1 MPILQR
7 LTDSELFKIKL
18 RFSDNTNIDGIIN
31 TKITVLLIY
40 FSNFRRALEM
50 PLINCENNLILS
62 QSENCLI
69 LEGNSNNLR
78 NNRYKPYVP
87 VVNLSTQNNTKLLQE
102 LKSGFKCTINQPELN
117 IWLSIFIYVS
127 SFWCMIS

>member
-40 FSNFRRALEM
+40 FSNFRRTLEM

-62 QSENCLI
+62 
-69 LEGNSNNLR
+69 
-78 NNRYKPYVP
+78 
-87 VVNLSTQNNTKLLQE
+87 
-102 LKSGFKCTINQPELN
+102 
-117 IWLSIFIYVS
+117 
-127 SFWCMIS
+127 

>member
-40 FSNFRRALEM
+40 FSNCRRTLEM

-62 QSENCLI
+62 
-69 LEGNSNNLR
+69 
-78 NNRYKPYVP
+78 
-87 VVNLSTQNNTKLLQE
+87 
-102 LKSGFKCTINQPELN
+102 
-117 IWLSIFIYVS
+117 
-127 SFWCMIS
+127 

>member
-18 RFSDNTNIDGIIN
+18 RFSDNANIDGIIN

-40 FSNFRRALEM
+40 FSNFRRTLEM

-62 QSENCLI
+62 
-69 LEGNSNNLR
+69 
-78 NNRYKPYVP
+78 
-87 VVNLSTQNNTKLLQE
+87 
-102 LKSGFKCTINQPELN
+102 
-117 IWLSIFIYVS
+117 
-127 SFWCMIS
+127 

>member
-18 RFSDNTNIDGIIN
+18 RFSDDTNIDGIIN

-40 FSNFRRALEM
+40 FSNFRRTLEM

-62 QSENCLI
+62 
-69 LEGNSNNLR
+69 
-78 NNRYKPYVP
+78 
-87 VVNLSTQNNTKLLQE
+87 
-102 LKSGFKCTINQPELN
+102 
-117 IWLSIFIYVS
+117 
-127 SFWCMIS
+127 

>member
-62 QSENCLI
+62 
-69 LEGNSNNLR
+69 
-78 NNRYKPYVP
+78 
-87 VVNLSTQNNTKLLQE
+87 
-102 LKSGFKCTINQPELN
+102 
-117 IWLSIFIYVS
+117 
-127 SFWCMIS
+127 

>member
-40 FSNFRRALEM
+40 FSYFRRALEM

-62 QSENCLI
+62 
-69 LEGNSNNLR
+69 
-78 NNRYKPYVP
+78 
-87 VVNLSTQNNTKLLQE
+87 
-102 LKSGFKCTINQPELN
+102 
-117 IWLSIFIYVS
+117 
-127 SFWCMIS
+127 